1 MNNMETFWSTS
12 HAAGAQ
18 SSYLE
23 SLYESYIENPASVP
37 DDWKIYFDSLSE
49 VNGRHQEVSHRE
61 IIERFK
67 ENEVNPLIQFLPNN
81 VMDSSKQ
88 VRVIQL
94 IQAYRNRGHQKAN
107 LDPLGLKPA
116 RHCDDLDIN
125 FHGLDDSNLS
135 EVYDTGSLKIGKKS
149 ANLSEI
155 IQALDALY
163 CGTLG
168 IEYNYISSLPERKW
182 FQKRLEPNL
191 GKLNFNKDEQQ
202 YILNA

>member
-49 VNGRHQEVSHRE
+49 VNGGHQEISHKE

-107 LDPLGLKPA
+107 LDP
-116 RHCDDLDIN
+116 
-125 FHGLDDSNLS
+125 
-135 EVYDTGSLKIGKKS
+135 YGSS
-149 ANLSEI
+149 
-155 IQALDALY
+155 
-163 CGTLG
+163 
-168 IEYNYISSLPERKW
+168 
-182 FQKRLEPNL
+182 
-191 GKLNFNKDEQQ
+191 
-202 YILNA
+202 